1 MEGGKTKPVLIPI
14 RIDIDEDAPP
24 VGNGEVEN
32 LVRSGVVD
40 VEIVEQGIDD
50 VVKLDNCG
58 GDDNEFDDMDSSEDE
73 LYDTTINENSGSDVA
88 RVGGN
93 VDAVDDWWS
102 IDEENNQ
109 FEEDRQYVLKDSN
122 ELRSLDKPEN
132 EVEYEAT
139 NSFPIA
145 EDSESIKYYVYVE
158 MKFPNQATCREHLVN
173 YSRVNG
179 YNLKRNYRRELVN
192 MIQRAKKSNDSAT
205 PTPTIAVSS
214 TKVESQPTQAS
225 HVGPSIS
232 IGGSLTNSFS
242 SGKGNKDK
250 RQRQGNKDNGQ
261 RLSKHISWGSRSL
274 PYSLNPISLS
284 LSLSLS
290 PPIYL
295 SLYHSPISIYL
306 LGPKL
311 PIIIIIITKIIFK
324 GRFFS
329 SLKKSDSSSNN
340 NSLDGSSNS
349 PRSFSSNSPIRSDKK
364 KPQSAPKEEHHH
376 HHHPNPQVVAAGGG
390 GAAALTGRF
399 ESSWGPSG
407 GLRSSDVCTPETSYD
422 CDNPKVSES
431 PRFQAIL
438 RVTSAPRKK
447 FPADIKSFSH
457 ELNSKGVWPFPFWKH
472 RGLNNLEEILV
483 LIRAKFDKAKE
494 EVNSDLA
501 IFAADLVGILEKNV
515 DTHPEWQET
524 IEDLLILARS
534 CAMTSPADFWLQCE
548 GIFEELDDRCQELP
562 PGTLKQLHTR
572 MLFILTRCTRLL
584 QFHKESGLAEDEHV
598 LHLRQSRIAFCRK
611 TNSS

>member
-102 IDEENNQ
+102 IDKENNQ

-122 ELRSLDKPEN
+122 ELRSLDEPEN

-179 YNLKRNYRRELVN
+179 YNLKIEFYMKAYEGLIYPLSGSNLWKKTSSPLLHSPPFTMLSGRPKKLRKRDNCEKENAYRVP
-192 MIQRAKKSNDSAT
+192 K
-205 PTPTIAVSS
+205 
-214 TKVESQPTQAS
+214 
-225 HVGPSIS
+225 GPSIS
-232 IGGSLTNSFS
+232 IGGILTNSFS

-261 RLSKHISWGSRSL
+261 RR
-274 PYSLNPISLS
+274 
-284 LSLSLS
+284 
-290 PPIYL
+290 
-295 SLYHSPISIYL
+295 
-306 LGPKL
+306 
-311 PIIIIIITKIIFK
+311 
-324 GRFFS
+324 
-329 SLKKSDSSSNN
+329 KSDSSSNN

-457 ELNSKGVWPFPFWKH
+457 ELNSKGVRPFPFWKH

-483 LIRAKFDKAKE
+483 VIRAKFDKAKE

-548 GIFEELDDRCQELP
+548 GIFEELDDRRQELP

>member
-1 MEGGKTKPVLIPI
+1 MKQGQLQRGFLYDIKSFSHELNSKGVKAFPLVEISRLQQPGDFVAESVACKVLDMYMEGGKTKPVLIPI

-93 VDAVDDWWS
+93 VDAVDDW
-102 IDEENNQ
+102 
-109 FEEDRQYVLKDSN
+109 
-122 ELRSLDKPEN
+122 
-132 EVEYEAT
+132 
-139 NSFPIA
+139 
-145 EDSESIKYYVYVE
+145 
-158 MKFPNQATCREHLVN
+158 
-173 YSRVNG
+173 
-179 YNLKRNYRRELVN
+179 RELVN

-225 HVGPSIS
+225 HVSHFYLS
-232 IGGSLTNSFS
+232 TWSKASNNNNNN
-242 SGKGNKDK
+242 NKNNGL
-250 RQRQGNKDNGQ
+250 QRQVFFLLEEG
-261 RLSKHISWGSRSL
+261 
-274 PYSLNPISLS
+274 
-284 LSLSLS
+284 
-290 PPIYL
+290 
-295 SLYHSPISIYL
+295 SPIHLPTTTASMDPPTVPDRSAPIPQSDPTRRSPNRL
-306 LGPKL
+306 LKKNTTTTTTPTRRSSLLVGAAP
-311 PIIIIIITKIIFK
+311 PVPDSIIIIIIFYYY
-324 GRFFS
+324 R
-329 SLKKSDSSSNN
+329 N
-340 NSLDGSSNS
+340 
-349 PRSFSSNSPIRSDKK
+349 
-364 KPQSAPKEEHHH
+364 
-376 HHHPNPQVVAAGGG
+376 
-390 GAAALTGRF
+390 ALTGRF

-457 ELNSKGVWPFPFWKH
+457 ELNSKGVRPFPFWKH

-483 LIRAKFDKAKE
+483 VIRAKFDKAKE

-548 GIFEELDDRCQELP
+548 GIFEELDDRRQELP